1 MGIVG
6 CWWPHPTSPS
16 CNLWCSCWQSPT
28 KGCKSG
34 KDIPSLK
41 YKAFCSHYIMPISC
55 YAFRVSENQGLKSH
69 INDQFTE
76 ADIHSRE
83 HMWTDFSPI
92 VLKISLGGSGGMTNA
107 EDVRSIESKWR
118 MHRILFCKKKGFA
131 RSLFIWTI
139 MWPHLEH
146 ESCSEPGSSLVF
158 SVLCEAR

>member
-41 YKAFCSHYIMPISC
+41 YKAFCPHYVMPISC

-76 ADIHSRE
+76 ADIHSKQRA
-83 HMWTDFSPI
+83 HVNRFFSNSLEKSPL
-92 VLKISLGGSGGMTNA
+92 VAVGRWLMQRTWEALKVNEGCIGYYF
-107 EDVRSIESKWR
+107 V
-118 MHRILFCKKKGFA
+118 KKKDLPEA
-131 RSLFIWTI
+131 
-139 MWPHLEH
+139 
-146 ESCSEPGSSLVF
+146 SSF
-158 SVLCEAR
+158 EQ